1 VDLADV
7 FLTAVDAPE
16 RFEGVDDLDLQLR
29 RLADTGAAAWPAIAL
44 DAVAFVRHVGET
56 FPTSGDAPAVLASLR
71 APELFLAAA
80 CVAGDSGALR
90 AFEQRYLQVAEV
102 ALARFADERDFR
114 QEAFQELRIRL
125 FGPGHPRIA
134 EYDGSG
140 SLENWLRVVA
150 TRVGLNIVKSNVRHV
165 PVADPVDRSIADSS
179 DPELEI
185 LKSRY
190 RSDFTVA
197 LREAFEDLPGDT
209 RRILRFYLVD
219 RLNIGEIGA
228 IVGASRATIGR
239 RVVEC
244 RRILLDSTRQR
255 LRDRLGGATSAEL
268 DSVVRLI
275 NSRFDLTLSRVLAE

>member
-1 VDLADV
+1 VHLADT

-16 RFEGVDDLDLQLR
+16 RFEPVADLEAQLR
-29 RLADTGAAAWPAIAL
+29 RLVDTGAAAWPAITF
-44 DAVAFVRHVGET
+44 DAAAFVRHIGET
-56 FPTSGDAPAVLASLR
+56 FPAGDAASLLANLR

-80 CVAGDSGALR
+80 CSAGNADALR
-90 AFEQRYLQVAEV
+90 VFEEHYLKVAEA

-114 QEAFQELRIRL
+114 QEASQELRIRL
-125 FGPGHPRIA
+125 FGPEHPRIA

-150 TRVGLNIVKSNVRHV
+150 TRVGLNLLKSNVRHV
-165 PVADPVDRSIADSS
+165 PVAEPVDRSIVDAP

-185 LKSRY
+185 LKARY
-190 RSDFTVA
+190 RGDFSVA
-197 LREAFEDLPGDT
+197 LREAFEDLPPDT

-219 RLNIGEIGA
+219 RLNIAEIGA

-244 RRILLDSTRQR
+244 RRVLLEGTRAR
-255 LRDRLGGATSAEL
+255 LRDRLGGATSAEI

-275 NSRFDLTLSRVLAE
+275 NSRFDLTLSRVLAP